1 LRYIKNNLILGSSII
16 ATLLLFSTFSVAD
29 PVLEN
34 VIIEPDEITVKS
46 DVTVT
51 ASFDWDNITDVILYI
66 EECSSIQQSCF
77 ITHSE
82 KMSTINNSEF
92 TATIPLTI
100 DKTTYITY
108 YFDVVADG
116 QTYQLIN
123 LSSWTVNLN
132 LDNDNTNQ
140 NGDEAT
146 NDDGTP
152 GFEILI
158 FFIAIISALIIYRK
172 RLR

>member
-1 LRYIKNNLILGSSII
+1 MRYVKNNLILGSLII
-16 ATLLLFSTFSVAD
+16 ATFLLFSTFSVAD

-34 VIIEPDEITVKS
+34 VTIEPDEITVKS

-51 ASFDWDNITDVILYI
+51 ASFDWDNITDAILYI
-66 EECSSIQQSCF
+66 AECSSIKQSCF

-82 KMSTINNSEF
+82 IMSSNNSEF

-123 LSSWTVNLN
+123 LSSWIVNLT
-132 LDNDNTNQ
+132 LDNDDTGQ
-140 NGDEAT
+140 NGDDTT
-146 NDDGTP
+146 NDEETP
-152 GFEILI
+152 GFELLI
-158 FFIAIISALIIYRK
+158 FFIAIISAIIIYRK